1 MEQETQQPTQ
11 QPIPEYDYS
20 NYSGGNSSESDRVGL
35 ARELDPQNTLVEII
49 WQLRGKLKNPRTG
62 KFDIEFERMMNEKGI
77 AIFITQV
84 KAAANQITTYSNY
97 RADEKIIYRILNKW
111 VLDLVYIFYYERKKF
126 IFEGEKKCL
135 IDDEAVVSL
144 IINLAAGLM
153 MSSFFKALGAGDR
166 GAVTKTISE
175 MIQRAMRDVE
185 PQSHEQV
192 KRKGFIS
199 KMNPFSRR

>member
-97 RADEKIIYRILNKW
+97 RADEKLIYRILNKW
-111 VLDLVYIFYYERKKF
+111 VLDLVYIFITKEKNLFLRVRKN
-126 IFEGEKKCL
+126 
-135 IDDEAVVSL
+135 V
-144 IINLAAGLM
+144 
-153 MSSFFKALGAGDR
+153 
-166 GAVTKTISE
+166 
-175 MIQRAMRDVE
+175 
-185 PQSHEQV
+185 
-192 KRKGFIS
+192 
-199 KMNPFSRR
+199 